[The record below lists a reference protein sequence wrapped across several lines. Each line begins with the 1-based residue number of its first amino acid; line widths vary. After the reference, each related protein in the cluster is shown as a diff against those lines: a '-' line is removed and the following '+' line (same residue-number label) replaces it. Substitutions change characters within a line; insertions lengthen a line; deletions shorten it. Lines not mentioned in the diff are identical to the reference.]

1 MKKIYFLFI
10 SMVLGMVQL
19 FGQAEFNTGSM
30 IVNVNTYGRVRLSTP
45 DAVRHLQRASIL
57 VGTPSGQVFDYNED
71 SEENQAPELVTPPS
85 WGDFELFGSFDNTY
99 SNNPPDVL
107 VGLNAYGWT
116 NKTFTVLK
124 FNVKNIGTTAM
135 TATVGLDIIP
145 ELAMEY
151 GFDTVTYDA
160 STGVVR
166 FHRGT
171 DMNMGMKL
179 LSTSFTSLT
188 SFEWFDGYM
197 TDAGYWG
204 WMNSGGL
211 QARYVSNTADGPVTI
226 TAQAPEVINPN
237 ETMDVYYAFALGT
250 NQSAMLAA
258 IAEAQQ
264 KFDDL
269 FSGLGDIAANPNA
282 LRLGYNHPNPFNGQ
296 TTISYHLPTGG
307 QVTLKV
313 FDQLGNEVAVAVIAS
328 QAAGLHSV
336 DFDATGIAPGIY
348 YYTLIFNEKR
358 ITNKMIISK

>member
-1 MKKIYFLFI
+1 MKKNYFLII
-10 SMVLGMVQL
+10 SLLLSTVQL
-19 FGQAEFNTGSM
+19 FSQAQFNTGTM
-30 IVNVNTYGRVRLSTP
+30 KVDVNKYGRVRLLSP
-45 DAVRHLQRASIL
+45 DDTRHLQRASIL
-57 VGTPSGQVFDYNED
+57 VGTPSGNVFDYDQD
-71 SEENQAPELVTPPS
+71 SEENEPTVLLNSPT
-85 WGDFELFGSFDNTY
+85 WGDFEIYGAYDNTY
-99 SNNPPDVL
+99 SNNPPDV
-107 VGLNAYGWT
+107 VVKLNAFGWT
-116 NKTFTVLK
+116 NKSFTVLK
-124 FNVKNIGTTAM
+124 FNVKNNGTTAM

-151 GFDTVTYDA
+151 GFDTVSYDA

-166 FHRGT
+166 FHRGA

-211 QARYVSNTADGPVTI
+211 QERYVSNTADGPVTI

-237 ETMDVYYAFALGT
+237 ETVDVYYAFALGA
-250 NQSAMLAA
+250 NESAMLTA
-258 IAEAQQ
+258 ITEAQQ

-282 LRLGYNHPNPFNGQ
+282 LRLGNNHPNPFNGQ

-307 QVTLKV
+307 QVMLKV
-313 FDQLGNEVAVAVIAS
+313 FDQLGNEVAVPVNTS

-336 DFDATGIAPGIY
+336 DFDATGLAPGLY
-348 YYTLIFNEKR
+348 YYTLLFNEKR
-358 ITNKMIISK
+358 ITSKMIISE